1 MNLKEIDITLE
12 KDILALKE
20 MEFEA
25 FKDGAIDYWVIKPI
39 IRHGKV
45 LKFEINNNIVGF
57 VELIKSWDNNNSVYI
72 FSLMIGKKMQNLG
85 YGKKMLSKLIEYLD
99 KENINIVSLT
109 VSPDNKKAIHIY
121 EKYGFV
127 RQEIVK

>member
-1 MNLKEIDITLE
+1 ML
-12 KDILALKE
+12 
-20 MEFEA
+20 F
-25 FKDGAIDYWVIKPI
+25 
-39 IRHGKV
+39 R
-45 LKFEINNNIVGF
+45 
-57 VELIKSWDNNNSVYI
+57 S
-72 FSLMIGKKMQNLG
+72 GKKMQNLG

-127 RQEIVK
+127 KQELLKNEYGNNIDRISMQLKIKK